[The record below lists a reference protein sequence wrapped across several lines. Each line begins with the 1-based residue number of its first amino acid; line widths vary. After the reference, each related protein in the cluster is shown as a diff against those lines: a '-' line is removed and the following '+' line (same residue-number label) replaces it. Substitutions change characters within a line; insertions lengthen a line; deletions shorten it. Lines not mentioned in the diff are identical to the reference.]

1 MSDSKAIIHL
11 CYPILIDR
19 FTTHTTL
26 VIKLQ
31 EVQFITTPATL
42 TNIKKQIIEGNPGRK
57 ISLGRELLKKI
68 AKAFILV
75 IESNWQW
82 KYDPAKNEFIKPE
95 NNDDSVDPEPVN
107 PSNQAHGIIIYQD
120 GRRSTGEKIQF
131 IKNAKKEIIEVGIRL
146 HTFSQYF
153 TSRRKSEF
161 RDHIEQLLKKGVNMK
176 CLMMDPASE
185 MTRLYFMDRAKAL
198 PKEAK
203 AYEQMPQILEDLKKI
218 KEDLNQ
224 FGYPGRFEL
233 FTYENF
239 PYNHYMMVDP
249 EEDNGKLLL
258 SSYIH
263 GIIRA
268 DCPVMEIRKNTAGVT
283 FNTYLKSLQMILKEA
298 KEV

>member
-1 MSDSKAIIHL
+1 MSDSKAIIRL
-11 CYPILIDR
+11 CYPILIER
-19 FTTHTTL
+19 FNHKTL
-26 VIKLQ
+26 LIKLQ
-31 EVQFITTPATL
+31 EVQFDIAPATL
-42 TNIKKQIIEGNPGRK
+42 TNIKKVIIEGNPERK
-57 ISLGRELLKKI
+57 INLSRELLKEA

-75 IESNWQW
+75 IESNWPL
-82 KYDPAKNEFIKPE
+82 KYDPATNEFITLE
-95 NNDDSVDPEPVN
+95 NADPEPEN
-107 PSNQAHGIIIYQD
+107 TSNQAHGIIIYQD
-120 GRRSTGEKIQF
+120 GRRSTSEKIQF

-161 RDHIEQLLKKGVNMK
+161 RDHIEQLLKKGVNIK

-203 AYEQMPQILEDLKKI
+203 AYEQMPQILDDLKKI

-224 FGYPGRFEL
+224 LGHPGQFKL
-233 FTYENF
+233 LTYENF

-268 DCPVMEIRKNTAGVT
+268 DCPVMEIRKNTARVT
-283 FNTYLKSLQMILKEA
+283 FNTYLKSLQMILGEA

>member
-1 MSDSKAIIHL
+1 MSDSKAIIRL
-11 CYPILIDR
+11 CYPVLADR
-19 FTTHTTL
+19 FSHRNL
-26 VIKLQ
+26 VLKLQ
-31 EVQFITTPATL
+31 EVGFKTTPATL

-57 ISLGRELLKKI
+57 INLGRDLLKDI
-68 AKAFILV
+68 AKVFILV
-75 IESNWQW
+75 IESNWPM
-82 KYDPAKNEFIKPE
+82 KYAPATNEFIKLE
-95 NNDDSVDPEPVN
+95 TTDPEPEN
-107 PSNQAHGIIIYQD
+107 PSNQAHGIIIHQD
-120 GRRSTGEKIQF
+120 GRRSTSEKIQF
-131 IKNAKKEIIEVGIRL
+131 IKDAKKEIIEVGIRL

-224 FGYPGRFEL
+224 LGHPGQFEL

-268 DCPVMEIRKNTAGVT
+268 DCPVMEIRKNTARVT
-283 FNTYLKSLQMILKEA
+283 FNTYLESLKLILKEA
-298 KEV
+298 KVV

>member
-1 MSDSKAIIHL
+1 MSDSKAIIRL
-11 CYPILIDR
+11 CYPILIER
-19 FTTHTTL
+19 FNHKTL
-26 VIKLQ
+26 LIKLQ
-31 EVQFITTPATL
+31 EVQFDIAPATL
-42 TNIKKQIIEGNPGRK
+42 TNIKKVIIEGNPERK
-57 ISLGRELLKKI
+57 INLSRELLKEA

-75 IESNWQW
+75 IESNWPL
-82 KYDPAKNEFIKPE
+82 KYDPVTNEFITLE
-95 NNDDSVDPEPVN
+95 NADPEPEN
-107 PSNQAHGIIIYQD
+107 TSNQAHGIIIYQD
-120 GRRSTGEKIQF
+120 GRRSTSEKIQF

-176 CLMMDPASE
+176 CLMMDPYSE
-185 MTRLYFMDRAKAL
+185 MTKLYFMDRAKAL

-203 AYEQMPQILEDLKKI
+203 AYEQMPQILDDLKKI

-224 FGYPGRFEL
+224 LGHPGQFKL
-233 FTYENF
+233 LTYENF

-268 DCPVMEIRKNTAGVT
+268 DCPVMEIRKNTARVT
-283 FNTYLKSLQMILKEA
+283 FNTYLKSLQMILGEA

>member
-1 MSDSKAIIHL
+1 MSDSKSIIRL

-19 FTTHTTL
+19 FNHKNL
-26 VIKLQ
+26 LIKLQ
-31 EVQFITTPATL
+31 EVQFNTTPATL

-57 ISLGRELLKKI
+57 ISLGRDLLKKM

-75 IESNWQW
+75 IESNWPW
-82 KYDPAKNEFIKPE
+82 KYDPVANEFIKPE
-95 NNDDSVDPEPVN
+95 KTEDFIDPEPET

-120 GRRSTGEKIQF
+120 GRRSTSEKIQF

-153 TSRRKSEF
+153 SSRRKSEF
-161 RDHIEQLLKKGVNMK
+161 RDHVVDLLKKGVNMK
-176 CLMMDPASE
+176 YLMMDPFSE
-185 MTRLYFMDRAKAL
+185 MTKLYFMDRAKAL
-198 PKEAK
+198 SDEAK

-224 FGYPGRFEL
+224 LGYPGRFEL

-249 EEDNGKLLL
+249 DEDNGKLLL

-263 GIIRA
+263 GIRRA
-268 DCPVMEIRKNTAGVT
+268 HCPVMEIRKSTAGVT
-283 FNTYLKSLQMILKEA
+283 FNTYLESLKLILKEA

>member
-1 MSDSKAIIHL
+1 MSDSKAIIRL
-11 CYPILIDR
+11 CYPILIER
-19 FTTHTTL
+19 FNHKTL
-26 VIKLQ
+26 LIKLH
-31 EVQFITTPATL
+31 EVQFDIAPATL
-42 TNIKKQIIEGNPGRK
+42 TNIKKVIIEGNPERK
-57 ISLGRELLKKI
+57 ISLSKELLKEA

-75 IESNWQW
+75 IELNWPL
-82 KYDPAKNEFIKPE
+82 KYDPATHEFIKLENTDSEPE
-95 NNDDSVDPEPVN
+95 NT
-107 PSNQAHGIIIYQD
+107 SNQAHGIIIYQD
-120 GRRSTGEKIQF
+120 GRRSTSEKIQF

-203 AYEQMPQILEDLKKI
+203 AYEQMPQILDDLKKI

-224 FGYPGRFEL
+224 LGHPGQFKL

-268 DCPVMEIRKNTAGVT
+268 DCPVMEIRKNTARVT
-283 FNTYLKSLQMILKEA
+283 FNTYLKSLQMILEEA

>member
-1 MSDSKAIIHL
+1 MSDSKAIISL

-19 FTTHTTL
+19 FNHKTL
-26 VIKLQ
+26 LIKLQ
-31 EVQFITTPATL
+31 EVQFDIAPATL
-42 TNIKKQIIEGNPGRK
+42 TNIKKVIIEGNPERK
-57 ISLGRELLKKI
+57 ISLSKELLKEA

-75 IESNWQW
+75 IESNWPL
-82 KYDPAKNEFIKPE
+82 KYVPATHEFIELENADTEPE
-95 NNDDSVDPEPVN
+95 N

-120 GRRSTGEKIQF
+120 GRRSTSEKIQF

-224 FGYPGRFEL
+224 LGHPGQFKL
-233 FTYENF
+233 LTYENF

-268 DCPVMEIRKNTAGVT
+268 DCPVMEIRKNTAKVT
-283 FNTYLKSLQMILKEA
+283 FNTYLKSLQMILEEA

>member
-1 MSDSKAIIHL
+1 MSDSKAIIRL
-11 CYPILIDR
+11 CYPILIER
-19 FTTHTTL
+19 FNHKTL
-26 VIKLQ
+26 LIKLQ
-31 EVQFITTPATL
+31 EVQFDIAPATL
-42 TNIKKQIIEGNPGRK
+42 TNIKKVIIEGNPERK
-57 ISLGRELLKKI
+57 ISLSKELLKEA

-75 IESNWQW
+75 IELNWPL
-82 KYDPAKNEFIKPE
+82 KYDPATHEFIKLE
-95 NNDDSVDPEPVN
+95 NTDPEPEN

-120 GRRSTGEKIQF
+120 GRRSTSEKIQF

-203 AYEQMPQILEDLKKI
+203 AYEQMPQILDDLKKI

-224 FGYPGRFEL
+224 LGHPGQFKL
-233 FTYENF
+233 LTYENF

-268 DCPVMEIRKNTAGVT
+268 DCPVMEIRKNTARVT
-283 FNTYLKSLQMILKEA
+283 FNTYLKSLQMILGEA

>member
-1 MSDSKAIIHL
+1 MSDSKAIIRL
-11 CYPILIDR
+11 CYPILITR
-19 FTTHTTL
+19 FNHTTL
-26 VIKLQ
+26 VVKLQ
-31 EVQFITTPATL
+31 ELQVNTTAATL
-42 TNIKKQIIEGNPGRK
+42 TNIKKVIIEGNPGRT
-57 ISLGRELLKKI
+57 IALSRDLLKGF
-68 AKAFILV
+68 AKAFILIV
-75 IESNWQW
+75 ESNWPM
-82 KYDPAKNEFIKPE
+82 KYDPATNEFIKLE
-95 NNDDSVDPEPVN
+95 NADPEPEN

-176 CLMMDPASE
+176 CLMMDPGSE

-224 FGYPGRFEL
+224 LGHPGQFKL
-233 FTYENF
+233 LTYENF

-268 DCPVMEIRKNTAGVT
+268 DCPVMEIRKNTARVT
-283 FNTYLKSLQMILKEA
+283 FNTYLKSLKMILEEA

>member
-1 MSDSKAIIHL
+1 MSDSKAIIRL
-11 CYPILIDR
+11 CYPILIER
-19 FTTHTTL
+19 FNHKTL
-26 VIKLQ
+26 LIKLQ
-31 EVQFITTPATL
+31 EVQFDIAPATL
-42 TNIKKQIIEGNPGRK
+42 TNIKKVIIEGNPERK
-57 ISLGRELLKKI
+57 INLSRELLKEA

-75 IESNWQW
+75 IESNWPL
-82 KYDPAKNEFIKPE
+82 KYDPATNEFITLE
-95 NNDDSVDPEPVN
+95 NADPEPEN
-107 PSNQAHGIIIYQD
+107 TSNQAHGIIIYQD
-120 GRRSTGEKIQF
+120 GRRSTSEKIQF

-203 AYEQMPQILEDLKKI
+203 AYEQMPQILDDLKKI

-224 FGYPGRFEL
+224 LGHPGQFKL
-233 FTYENF
+233 LTYENF

-268 DCPVMEIRKNTAGVT
+268 DCPVMEIRKNTARVT
-283 FNTYLKSLQMILKEA
+283 FNTYLKSLQMILGEA

>member
-1 MSDSKAIIHL
+1 MSDSKAIIRL
-11 CYPILIDR
+11 CYPILISR
-19 FTTHTTL
+19 FNHKTL
-26 VIKLQ
+26 VVKLQ
-31 EVQFITTPATL
+31 ELQVETTAATL
-42 TNIKKQIIEGNPGRK
+42 TNIKKVIIEGNPGRT
-57 ISLGRELLKKI
+57 IALGRDLLK
-68 AKAFILV
+68 AVARSFILIV
-75 IESNWQW
+75 ESNWPL
-82 KYDPAKNEFIKPE
+82 KYDPATHEFIKLE
-95 NNDDSVDPEPVN
+95 NTDPEPEN
-107 PSNQAHGIIIYQD
+107 TSNQAHGIIIYQD
-120 GRRSTGEKIQF
+120 GRRSTSEKIQF

-203 AYEQMPQILEDLKKI
+203 AYEQMPQILDDLKKI

-224 FGYPGRFEL
+224 LGHPGQFKL
-233 FTYENF
+233 LTYENF

-268 DCPVMEIRKNTAGVT
+268 DCPVMEIRKNTARVT
-283 FNTYLKSLQMILKEA
+283 FNTYLKSLQMILGEA
-298 KEV
+298 KEL

>member
-1 MSDSKAIIHL
+1 MSDSRAIIRL
-11 CYPILIDR
+11 CYPILIER
-19 FTTHTTL
+19 FNHTTL
-26 VIKLQ
+26 LIKLQ
-31 EVQFITTPATL
+31 EVQFDIAPATL
-42 TNIKKQIIEGNPGRK
+42 TNIKQQIIVGNPERK
-57 ISLGRELLKKI
+57 ISLSKELLKEA

-75 IESNWQW
+75 IESYWPM
-82 KYDPAKNEFIKPE
+82 KYDPAKHEFIKLENVDIEPE
-95 NNDDSVDPEPVN
+95 N

-120 GRRSTGEKIQF
+120 GRRSTSEKIQF

-176 CLMMDPASE
+176 CLMMDPYSE
-185 MTRLYFMDRAKAL
+185 MTRLYFMDRAKAS
-198 PKEAK
+198 PDEAK
-203 AYEQMPQILEDLKKI
+203 AFDQMPEILDDLKKI
-218 KEDLNQ
+218 KDELNQ
-224 FGYPGRFEL
+224 LGYAGRFEL

-249 EEDNGKLLL
+249 DEDNGKLLL

-263 GIIRA
+263 GIRRA
-268 DCPVMEIRKNTAGVT
+268 HCPVMEIRKNTAGVT

-298 KEV
+298 KEI

>member
-1 MSDSKAIIHL
+1 MSDSKSIIRL

-19 FTTHTTL
+19 FNHKNL
-26 VIKLQ
+26 LIKLQ
-31 EVQFITTPATL
+31 EVQLNTTPATL

-57 ISLGRELLKKI
+57 ISLGRDLLKKI

-82 KYDPAKNEFIKPE
+82 KYDPATNDFIKPE
-95 NNDDSVDPEPVN
+95 NTENAKEPEPEN
-107 PSNQAHGIIIYQD
+107 MPSQAHGIIIYHE
-120 GRRSTGEKIQF
+120 GRRSTSEKIQF

-153 TSRRKSEF
+153 ISRRKSEF
-161 RDHIEQLLKKGVNMK
+161 RDHIVDLLKKGVNMK
-176 CLMMDPASE
+176 CLMMDPYSE
-185 MTRLYFMDRAKAL
+185 MTKLYFMDRAKAL
-198 PKEAK
+198 SEEAK

-218 KEDLNQ
+218 KGELNQ
-224 FGYPGRFEL
+224 MGYPGRFEL

-263 GIIRA
+263 GIRRA
-268 DCPVMEIRKNTAGVT
+268 YCPVMEIRKNSAKVT
-283 FNTYLKSLQMILKEA
+283 FNTYLESLQMILKEA
-298 KEV
+298 KAI